1 VTGASGWT
9 LRVGFISCDFNDHP
23 TAHLVEAIF
32 SVFAK
37 MRAARDHHHFKLIV
51 FSYGKDDNSIYRHNL
66 QKVFFMARIRHG
78 ILRMVL
84 L

>member
-1 VTGASGWT
+1 VTGVSGRT

-37 MRAARDHHHFKLIV
+37 MRAVHDHHFKLIV
-51 FSYGKDDNSIYRHNL
+51 FSYGKDDNSIYRYNL
-66 QKVFFMARIRHG
+66 QKVFFMVRIRHG